1 MGDPKFETVLIVAC
15 AQGGVIGV
23 NNELPWRLPEDLAH
37 FKRLTTGHC
46 IIMGRKTF
54 ESIGRPL
61 PNRRSIVVTR
71 DKHNSSLREMRG
83 VELAGSLQDA
93 LELSQRI
100 SQRIRQE
107 VCASPVFIIGGAQLY
122 AQAMI
127 LADRIELTEIDL
139 AIDGDAF
146 FPKISPA
153 IWDTSSFDTHH
164 EFLLSRSGL
173 RYRFLTCRRRSALQ
187 TQATT
192 L

>member
-1 MGDPKFETVLIVAC
+1 MVAPNFETVLIVAC

-23 NNELPWRLPEDLAH
+23 NNKLPWRLPEDLAH

-71 DKHNSSLREMRG
+71 DKNTSWLREVQG

-93 LELSQRI
+93 LELSQI
-100 SQRIRQE
+100 TKLDFP
-107 VCASPVFIIGGAQLY
+107 ASPVFIIGGAQLY
-122 AQAMI
+122 EQAI
-127 LADRIELTEIDL
+127 PVADRIELTEIDL
-139 AIDGDAF
+139 EIDGDVF

-153 IWDTSSFDTHH
+153 NWDTSNFDTKQ
-164 EFLLSRSGL
+164 EFLLSSSGL
-173 RYRFLTCRRRSALQ
+173 RYRFLTCRRRSTLQ
-187 TQATT
+187 AQATT